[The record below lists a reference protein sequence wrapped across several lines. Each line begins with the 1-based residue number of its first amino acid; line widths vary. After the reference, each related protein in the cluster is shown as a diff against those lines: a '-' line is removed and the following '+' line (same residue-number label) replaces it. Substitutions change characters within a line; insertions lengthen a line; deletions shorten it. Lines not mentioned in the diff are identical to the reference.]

1 MALKCRPKY
10 FAERLVWCMKGLGT
24 HDSDLIRV
32 IVSRAEVCL
41 KNNYVFGLK
50 KPCIEDVIARLGNHH
65 CQKSMFD
72 YALFIHHE
80 RERNKVLSTV
90 RFQ

>member
-32 IVSRAEVCL
+32 IVSRAEVCF
-41 KNNYVFGLK
+41 KNNNDVF
-50 KPCIEDVIARLGNHH
+50 R
-65 CQKSMFD
+65 
-72 YALFIHHE
+72 
-80 RERNKVLSTV
+80 
-90 RFQ
+90 

>member
-32 IVSRAEVCL
+32 IVSRSEVCL
-41 KNNYVFGLK
+41 MNNYVFGLYIET
-50 KPCIEDVIARLGNHH
+50 IEDVIAR
-65 CQKSMFD
+65 
-72 YALFIHHE
+72 
-80 RERNKVLSTV
+80 
-90 RFQ
+90 